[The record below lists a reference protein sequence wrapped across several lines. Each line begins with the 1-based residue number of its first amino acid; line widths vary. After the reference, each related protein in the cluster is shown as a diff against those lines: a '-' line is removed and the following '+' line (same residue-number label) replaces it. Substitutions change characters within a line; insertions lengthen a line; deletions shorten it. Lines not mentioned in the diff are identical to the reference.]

1 MSIVSAA
8 LPPGA
13 VRTEL
18 AGLAAVELAPEQP
31 RGTVLLVPGYTG
43 SKEDFSPLLPALARA
58 GLRAVAVDLRGQ
70 YESPGPDDEAAYAVD
85 LLGRD
90 VLAAVRAL
98 GGPVHL
104 VGHSFGGLV
113 SRAAVLDAPDAV
125 ADLVL
130 LCSGPGAL
138 GGQRA
143 ELMAHLRPLVAAGGL
158 AAVADATD
166 ALAASDPTRTPEST
180 EVRAFLRRRFVTGTA
195 AGLLGSGDAL
205 LSEPDRTAALAATGV
220 RVLVLHGEDDDAWP
234 PAVQREMAGRL
245 GAAYAVVPGAAHSP
259 AAEQP
264 ARTAAE
270 LLRARVGRDDVRDVL
285 VGLLRHACSPAPLET
300 WATSNAQIVLPVAAG
315 RCPSGR
321 PLAWACPRPNACPS
335 RQATKSASE
344 RQRV

>member
-1 MSIVSAA
+1 MSVVSAA

-13 VRTEL
+13 VRTRL
-18 AGLAAVELAPEQP
+18 AGLAAVELAPAQP
-31 RGTVLLVPGYTG
+31 RRTALLLPGFTG
-43 SKEDFSPLLPALARA
+43 SKEDFSPLLPALAAA
-58 GLRAVAVDLRGQ
+58 GVRAVAVDLPGQ
-70 YESPGPDDEAAYAVD
+70 YESPGPDDEASYAVD
-85 LLGRD
+85 LLAGR

-113 SRAAVLDAPDAV
+113 ARAVVLVDHAAV

-143 ELMAHLRPLVAAGGL
+143 QLMTALRPLVAAGGL

-166 ALAASDPTRTPEST
+166 ALAASDPLRPPET
-180 EVRAFLRRRFVTGTA
+180 DEVRAFLRRRFVTGSA

-205 LSEPDRTAALAATGV
+205 LAEPDRTAELAATGV
-220 RVLVLHGEDDDAWP
+220 PVLVLHGEDDDAWP

-259 AAEQP
+259 AAEAP
-264 ARTAAE
+264 AQTADA
-270 LLRARVGRDDVRDVL
+270 LLAFWD
-285 VGLLRHACSPAPLET
+285 
-300 WATSNAQIVLPVAAG
+300 
-315 RCPSGR
+315 R
-321 PLAWACPRPNACPS
+321 PRG
-335 RQATKSASE
+335 
-344 RQRV
+344 